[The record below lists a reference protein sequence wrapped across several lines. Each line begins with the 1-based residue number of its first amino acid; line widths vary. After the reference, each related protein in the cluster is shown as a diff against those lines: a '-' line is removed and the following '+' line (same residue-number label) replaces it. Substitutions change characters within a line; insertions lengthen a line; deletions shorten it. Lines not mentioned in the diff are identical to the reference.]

1 MTKTTTKRGRPATV
15 GPDTAP
21 LAIRLPFDVLDQLD
35 RYAEVMASR
44 TPGIR
49 YTRSDAVR
57 HLIAVGLARDPV
69 AKPTDAKPTEVTV
82 KALDA
87 LLAAQ
92 HEPRRPMP
100 ETKPTEAEP
109 TVKALDEPRRR
120 SRLDDTPARPHRA
133 SRMEIAEIANAKK
146 ETRRGA

>member
-1 MTKTTTKRGRPATV
+1 MTKTTKRGRPVTV

-35 RYAEVMASR
+35 RYAETMAIR

-57 HLIAVGLARDPV
+57 HLIAVGLARE
-69 AKPTDAKPTEVTV
+69 AKPVPNTTEAKPVPNTEATV

-92 HEPRRPMP
+92 HTEQ
-100 ETKPTEAEP
+100 PT
-109 TVKALDEPRRR
+109 RGRR

-133 SRMEIAEIANAKK
+133 SRMEIENATKK
-146 ETRRGA
+146 ETRRGP